1 MKHFAQYYQNSVE
14 NQTYSSYITLLS
26 TVEDCSKIFKI
37 SRVLNECGGVVSA
50 VVGMETL
57 WTLIIAGDQGSGN
70 VWQWSEWT
78 SCARLTLAT
87 LSSQLISSIHTVIR
101 S

>member
-1 MKHFAQYYQNSVE
+1 M
-14 NQTYSSYITLLS
+14 
-26 TVEDCSKIFKI
+26 
-37 SRVLNECGGVVSA
+37 VSA

-87 LSSQLISSIHTVIR
+87 LSHQLISSRHTVIR